1 MPENTNRLT
10 QFWEELKRRKVVR
23 VITVY
28 AAAAF
33 VTLELI
39 SIVADPLK
47 LPEWTLTFLI
57 ILLGVGFIIAVILS
71 WIYDVGPVGIE
82 RTSSSK
88 TAGNEFQES
97 PSRLKAWKIA
107 TYISVIIIIVLV
119 ILQVF
124 SRNNPS
130 KEILE
135 QEKSIAVLPFENMSD
150 DNEFE
155 HLGDAMTDE
164 IIMQLYK
171 IHEFEVRS
179 RTSIMQYKATD
190 KGSPEIGE
198 ELNVNYLLE
207 GSTQRYEDQVRI
219 RVQLIHASTD
229 DHIWGE
235 VFEGAWKEIFNIQV
249 NVAKQ
254 VAIELKTVLSPEEV
268 LRIEQEPTVEMEAY
282 NLYLLGRYF
291 WNQIDRDDLDKS
303 KAYYEMALQ
312 IDPDFALA
320 YTGLAATFT
329 SYATWGYTPRNQVMF
344 RAKEASIKALE
355 IDHKMAEAHTELAWT
370 KVIHD
375 WDWSGGEEGLIHAI
389 KLNPNS
395 ASAHSR
401 YAWLL
406 SMVGRHEEAISE
418 CKKALS
424 LDPLSTYIWTSLGR
438 RYYFERDYDRAIE
451 EYRKIL
457 ENFPDIDYTRA
468 HLALA
473 LSEKGS
479 HKEAIQEFLKSSEI
493 TSWNWYLG
501 YIYGKAG
508 EMDKA
513 QNILDYYLE
522 LSKSEFVWPSNFTFM
537 YAGMGKT
544 EKAIDWLEKTFEQ
557 REAWL
562 DLLKVEPM
570 YDNLRS
576 DSRFQFILDQ
586 MNFPD

>member
-1 MPENTNRLT
+1 M
-10 QFWEELKRRKVVR
+10 
-23 VITVY
+23 TVN
-28 AAAAF
+28 
-33 VTLELI
+33 
-39 SIVADPLK
+39 
-47 LPEWTLTFLI
+47 LI
-57 ILLGVGFIIAVILS
+57 IF
-71 WIYDVGPVGIE
+71 
-82 RTSSSK
+82 
-88 TAGNEFQES
+88 
-97 PSRLKAWKIA
+97 
-107 TYISVIIIIVLV
+107 
-119 ILQVF
+119 
-124 SRNNPS
+124 
-130 KEILE
+130 
-135 QEKSIAVLPFENMSD
+135 
-150 DNEFE
+150 
-155 HLGDAMTDE
+155 GDAMTDE

-171 IHEFEVRS
+171 IPFNLKCVREHLS
-179 RTSIMQYKATD
+179 CNIKQPTKIT
-190 KGSPEIGE
+190 EIGE

-424 LDPLSTYIWTSLGR
+424 LDPL
-438 RYYFERDYDRAIE
+438 F
-451 EYRKIL
+451 
-457 ENFPDIDYTRA
+457 
-468 HLALA
+468 H
-473 LSEKGS
+473 
-479 HKEAIQEFLKSSEI
+479 
-493 TSWNWYLG
+493 
-501 YIYGKAG
+501 IY
-508 EMDKA
+508 MD
-513 QNILDYYLE
+513 Q
-522 LSKSEFVWPSNFTFM
+522 PSAPVLF
-537 YAGMGKT
+537 
-544 EKAIDWLEKTFEQ
+544 
-557 REAWL
+557 
-562 DLLKVEPM
+562 
-570 YDNLRS
+570 
-576 DSRFQFILDQ
+576 
-586 MNFPD
+586 